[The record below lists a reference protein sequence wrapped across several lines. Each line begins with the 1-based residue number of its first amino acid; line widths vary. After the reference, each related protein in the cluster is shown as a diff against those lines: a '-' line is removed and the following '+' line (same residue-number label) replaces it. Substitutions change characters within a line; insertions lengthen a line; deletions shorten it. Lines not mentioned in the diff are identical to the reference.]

1 MDKWVSRSRRS
12 GRTLQHLRQ
21 LRTLRT
27 ARIVHVVRN
36 LLRALG
42 CKFIEP
48 INEHGVPATL
58 LDETAQAVTT
68 IAPTLFAGDAQHIE
82 LADEVAEDGCAVAG
96 MATIIA

>member
-1 MDKWVSRSRRS
+1 
-12 GRTLQHLRQ
+12 
-21 LRTLRT
+21 
-27 ARIVHVVRN
+27 HVVRN

-68 IAPTLFAGDAQHIE
+68 IAPALVAGDASSLPMRSLKMI
-82 LADEVAEDGCAVAG
+82 APSRG
-96 MATIIA
+96 MGAIIA